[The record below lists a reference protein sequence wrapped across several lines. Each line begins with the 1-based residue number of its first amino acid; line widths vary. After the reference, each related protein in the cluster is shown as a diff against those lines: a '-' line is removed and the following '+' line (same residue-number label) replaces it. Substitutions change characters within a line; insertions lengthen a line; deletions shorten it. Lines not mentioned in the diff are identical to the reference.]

1 MDIASIIGLAIFIAA
16 VYLGLSDNPGW
27 VDAFVNPTSF
37 YIVILGTVGIVLYR
51 STLGEFATMWRVLFG
66 KMFWHKRDKP
76 EDLIDQLVELAGIAR
91 KDGMI
96 ALQNAEISNRLMAKG
111 ISALVDGT
119 DPAIIKSSLERDM
132 YITAK
137 RHETARSTIK
147 SAGDIAP
154 AMGLIGT
161 LIGLV
166 NLLGKMNENPE
177 SIGPSMSTALLTT
190 LYGAVL
196 ANALF
201 LPAAEKLENFANE
214 ENRNSQLIIE
224 GIMFIQRGGNP
235 RLLGDLLSAFLSPKL
250 AKKRESEGATS

>member
-1 MDIASIIGLAIFIAA
+1 
-16 VYLGLSDNPGW
+16 
-27 VDAFVNPTSF
+27 
-37 YIVILGTVGIVLYR
+37 
-51 STLGEFATMWRVLFG
+51 
-66 KMFWHKRDKP
+66 
-76 EDLIDQLVELAGIAR
+76 
-91 KDGMI
+91 MI
-96 ALQNAEISNRLMAKG
+96 ALENAEINNRLMAKG

-119 DPAIIKSSLERDM
+119 DPAVLKSSLERDM
-132 YITAK
+132 FITAK
-137 RHETARSTIK
+137 RHETARATIK

-154 AMGLIGT
+154 AMGMIGT

-166 NLLGKMNENPE
+166 NLLGKMNEDPE

-235 RLLGDLLSAFLSPKL
+235 RLLGDLLSSFLSPKL
-250 AKKRESEGATS
+250 AKKRESEGAAS